1 MRATKTELTRRGA
14 LGVVAGAGV
23 AAALGRPARAQWRP
37 SRPVTI
43 IVPWAAGG
51 ATDQIVR
58 LMAAELEPGLGQ
70 RVVVVNQPG
79 AAGSIGTRNAVQAEK
94 DGYTWISGAAKTLGV
109 YELTHGLATRVD
121 QFNLF
126 LGVALVSIVGV
137 NPGTPYQSFDQLL
150 AAFRARPGQVPVAT
164 AGNASSGHLAMEGI
178 AQAAQIRYRHVT
190 YDGGAPAVVATV
202 SGEAEVTTQ
211 LSVEQ
216 SEMIHAKRLRPLAT
230 VANQA
235 LELEGVGSIPAITQW
250 VPNMPPALTHFGFF
264 IPKGVPQE
272 VVDGVTKAFEA
283 HIPNSQAIRTYAR
296 QRGALVTS
304 LHGDAAYREVWPN
317 VVSDA
322 WLLHAAGAT
331 RASPDTIGIPRPS
344 N

>member
-1 MRATKTELTRRGA
+1 MRKTISRRSTLA
-14 LGVVAGAGV
+14 LAGGI
-23 AAALGRPARAQWRP
+23 AAASIAPARAQWRP
-37 SRPVTI
+37 ARPVTI

-58 LMAAELEPGLGQ
+58 LMAAEIEPGLGQ

-79 AAGSIGTRNAVQAEK
+79 AAGSIGTRNAMEAAK

-109 YELTHGLATRVD
+109 YELTHGLPTRLD
-121 QFNLF
+121 QFHLF
-126 LGVALVSIVGV
+126 LGLALVSIVSV
-137 NPGTPYQSFDQLL
+137 NPGTAYQNFEQLL

-178 AQAAQIRYRHVT
+178 AQAAQVRYRHVT
-190 YDGGAPAVVATV
+190 YDGGNPAVIATV

-216 SEMIHAKRLRPLAT
+216 SEMIRGRRLRALAT
-230 VANQA
+230 VAGQA
-235 LELEGVGSIPAITQW
+235 LELEGVGTIPPITQW
-250 VPNMPPALTHFGFF
+250 VPNMPPAVTHFGFF
-264 IPKGVPQE
+264 IPRGVPAE
-272 VVDGVTKAFEA
+272 VVETVTRVFDEK
-283 HIPNSQAIRTYAR
+283 IPSSAAVRTYAR
-296 QRGALVTS
+296 QRGALITP
-304 LHGDAAYREVWPN
+304 LHGTAAQQAVWPN

-331 RASPDTIGIPRPS
+331 RAAPDTIGIPRPT